1 MDRTSTIRRATFQV
15 LLGILTIQALTP
27 DALDLALIAHYRP
40 PGPVIVL
47 MSFFADDD
55 DDEEDD
61 DAMSPLTTRSPRS
74 PSPRVASTDQSNSSD
89 DEPADNIWQP
99 LWPELA
105 LARGLQAHA
114 PALPRS
120 QTISYD
126 LIDARDGGWVGR
138 PGGTAVSG
146 RDLSCSLC
154 RIVC

>member
-1 MDRTSTIRRATFQV
+1 MDKTSTIRRATFQV

-47 MSFFADDD
+47 MSFFAD
-55 DDEEDD
+55 EDD
-61 DAMSPLTTRSPRS
+61 GAMSPLTTRSPRS

-105 LARGLQAHA
+105 LARSLQVHA

-126 LIDARDGGWVGR
+126 LINARDDGWVGR
-138 PGGTAVSG
+138 SGGTAVSG

-154 RIVC
+154 RIIC